1 MVSAVH
7 PLLNSFLASFSR
19 AGAPVGQEFS
29 HLTLVSDGVSSVV
42 SDEEI
47 SDLARGA
54 RSPRE
59 AAQRIVTFASDM
71 ASQDNL
77 TALVIPLA
85 GWGKVTGPDRTKAF
99 REDRLTAM
107 IGMERL
113 QRM

>member
-1 MVSAVH
+1 MNRIVHCHLRYPLHNLISA
-7 PLLNSFLASFSR
+7 
-19 AGAPVGQEFS
+19 GCEYS

-54 RSPRE
+54 RTPRE
-59 AAQRIVTFASDM
+59 AAQRIVSFASDM

-77 TALVIPLA
+77 TAIVVPLA

-99 REDRLTAM
+99 REDRLTAL
-107 IGMERL
+107 IGMERM